1 MSIFHPNLLC
11 VEEMARSIV
20 LYTRLELCQTEKRII
35 RIFSVNIFLNIFLEF
50 IKRLAN
56 MLGFFVRSCG
66 TSRYTI
72 SMTSMCGIDLEWDHK
87 IPCAYDFG
95 LLHQFL
101 PQM

>member
-20 LYTRLELCQTEKRII
+20 LYTRLELCQTEKRI
-35 RIFSVNIFLNIFLEF
+35 FSVNIFLNIFVEF

-56 MLGFFVRSCG
+56 MLGFFVRSYR
-66 TSRYTI
+66 TSRYTV
-72 SMTSMCGIDLEWDHK
+72 SMTSMCGIDLEWNHK
-87 IPCAYDFG
+87 IPCAYDSG